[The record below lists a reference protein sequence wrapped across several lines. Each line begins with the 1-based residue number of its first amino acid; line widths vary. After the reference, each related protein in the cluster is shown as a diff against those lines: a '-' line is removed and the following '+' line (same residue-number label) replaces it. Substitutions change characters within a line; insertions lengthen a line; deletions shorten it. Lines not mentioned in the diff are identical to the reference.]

1 MFKKSAFILGLLIF
15 SLGSFAE
22 VKVAVTGLAVSQEG
36 KTHGEFQVG
45 DGSSTAASVKVKP
58 NGIANA
64 FKAAGISTDST
75 GKSSAMLLP
84 AANSSDVKPL
94 PTADDSI
101 AAYQI
106 PAVITAVV
114 LAVAFI
120 GYKVYSRHRAEPQL
134 LLIPAAAAVN
144 AAATVNAAAAANPI
158 AAAANPIAAAAA
170 AAGPSVAAAAIT
182 LVESKA
188 ALDIAKIKA
197 KEIKK
202 AAVAVAAAAA
212 AAAVQ
217 LTLDSPSKHTR
228 SQR

>member
-22 VKVAVTGLAVSQEG
+22 VEVTGLAVSQES
-36 KTHGEFQVG
+36 KTPDEFCVG
-45 DGSSTAASVKVKP
+45 DGSSTTASVKVKP

-106 PAVITAVV
+106 PAVTAVV

-120 GYKVYSRHRAEPQL
+120 GYKMHAFF
-134 LLIPAAAAVN
+134 AVN
-144 AAATVNAAAAANPI
+144 PVVAAVNAAAAANPI
-158 AAAANPIAAAAA
+158 AAARIA
-170 AAGPSVAAAAIT
+170 
-182 LVESKA
+182 LVQATA
-188 ALDIAKIKA
+188 ALDIAKINER
-197 KEIKK
+197 EIKK
-202 AAVAVAAAAA
+202 AVAVAAAATA
-212 AAAVQ
+212 AAAQ
-217 LTLDSPSKHTR
+217 LTLNSPSKNTR
-228 SQR
+228 SHDKN

>member
-22 VKVAVTGLAVSQEG
+22 VEVAVTGLAVSQES
-36 KTHGEFQVG
+36 KTPDEFCVG
-45 DGSSTAASVKVKP
+45 DGSSTTASVKVKP

-64 FKAAGISTDST
+64 MKAAGISTDST

-94 PTADDSI
+94 PTAYDSI

-134 LLIPAAAAVN
+134 LLMPAAA
-144 AAATVNAAAAANPI
+144 VNAAAAANPI
-158 AAAANPIAAAAA
+158 AAAA
-170 AAGPSVAAAAIT
+170 GPSVAATKIA
-182 LVESKA
+182 LVQAKA
-188 ALDIAKIKA
+188 LLDIARIHE

-202 AAVAVAAAAA
+202 AAAAAVAAAAA
-212 AAAVQ
+212 AAAAAV
-217 LTLDSPSKHTR
+217 
-228 SQR
+228 

>member
-22 VKVAVTGLAVSQEG
+22 VEVAVTGLAVSQES
-36 KTHGEFQVG
+36 KTPDEFCVG
-45 DGSSTAASVKVKP
+45 DGSSTTASVKVKP

-64 FKAAGISTDST
+64 MKAAGISTDST

-94 PTADDSI
+94 PTAYDSI

-134 LLIPAAAAVN
+134 LLMPAAAA
-144 AAATVNAAAAANPI
+144 VNAAAAANPI
-158 AAAANPIAAAAA
+158 AAAA
-170 AAGPSVAAAAIT
+170 GPSVAATKIA
-182 LVESKA
+182 LVQAKA
-188 ALDIAKIKA
+188 LLDIARIHE

-202 AAVAVAAAAA
+202 AAAAAVAAAAA
-212 AAAVQ
+212 AAAV
-217 LTLDSPSKHTR
+217 
-228 SQR
+228 